1 MPLRNRCCTFAIAII
16 TFYQLSVWSVLAWA
30 DEASYWTD
38 ESVDDVLQFVQAPG
52 ADADVPQ
59 PQVQPPPPTRL
70 VRVQPAAVRRSRFR
84 LASVPNMLGDT
95 FPSAGLVFAGGAPA
109 GADVGLAGGARRMK
123 IAENNKALPMD
134 RIIFMYNHFNTALAA
149 DEDVFAAPGPQRFS
163 VERFTVGFEKT
174 FGDGL
179 WSVDVRMPFTNEYN
193 FDSATFDISGGH
205 IGNLA
210 VSLKRLLYEADDVA
224 VAGGLGIDLPT
235 GSDVVGAFPGSSFT
249 VHNDAVFLMPYL
261 GLLATPGD
269 RTFIHAFAQLD
280 VVANGNRVDVAGVV
294 PFSGT
299 QTDQTLLYLDASVGR
314 WLYRNPSADY
324 VTGLAALVELHYTS
338 TLKDEDRFGTPVI
351 LFTQPSNRRDI
362 LNLTFGLHGEIAQTD
377 VRVGAVFPL
386 RDKPDRLFSSEV
398 QVQVNRR
405 F

>member
-1 MPLRNRCCTFAIAII
+1 MVLATFQ
-16 TFYQLSVWSVLAWA
+16 FGVWSASARA
-30 DEASYWTD
+30 DESNSWVAASD
-38 ESVDDVLQFVQAPG
+38 DDVFQFVQDPG
-52 ADADVPQ
+52 AEADLPEADT
-59 PQVQPPPPTRL
+59 PEAELQPPLRTRL
-70 VRVQPAAVRRSRFR
+70 VRLQPAAARRSRFR
-84 LASVPNMLGDT
+84 LASVPNMFGDT
-95 FPSAGLVFAGGAPA
+95 FPSAGLVFASQTAF
-109 GADVGLAGGARRMK
+109 ADVGLAGGARRMK

-149 DEDVFAAPGPQRFS
+149 DEAAFAAPGPQRFS
-163 VERFTVGFEKT
+163 VERFTIGFEKT

-179 WSVDVRMPFTNEYN
+179 WSVDLRMPFTNEYN

-205 IGNLA
+205 VGNLA
-210 VSLKRLLYEADDVA
+210 VSLKRLMYEADYYA

-235 GSDVVGAFPGSSFT
+235 GSDVVGTFPGSSFT

-269 RTFIHAFAQLD
+269 RTFVHAFAQLD
-280 VVANGNRVDVAGVV
+280 VVASGNRVDVAGVV

-299 QTDQTLLYLDASVGR
+299 QTDQTLLYLDASVGH

-324 VTGLAALVELHYTS
+324 LTGLAALVELHYTS
-338 TLKDEDRFGTPVI
+338 TLQDGDRLGAGGI

-362 LNLTFGLHGEIAQTD
+362 LNLTFGLHGQIAQTD

-386 RDKPDRLFSSEV
+386 RDKPDRLFSSEI